1 LVLRELYLLSA
12 GAAQSVAVA
21 VIPAF
26 RAAAGAEVHATF
38 RTVGALKEMLLAAEP
53 CDVLV
58 STAAMFDDFA
68 RDGRVLPASIRTLGR
83 VQTGIAVRSDEP
95 LPAIGNRALLRA
107 SLVAATGIYLPD
119 PERATAGIHFVKV
132 LRELGLHDD
141 LAPRLH
147 GYPNGARA
155 MEALASSRG
164 SGLIGGTQVTEINAT
179 PGVTLVGTL
188 PAPFELAT
196 TYAVAV
202 CSSAHEPELAQR
214 FVQMLAGPE
223 ALELRSQAGFE
234 V

>member
-1 LVLRELYLLSA
+1 MLRELYLLSA

-38 RTVGALKEMLLAAEP
+38 RTVGVLKEMLLAAEP

-58 STAAMFDDFA
+58 STAAMLDDFA
-68 RDGRVLPASIRTLGR
+68 REGRVLPASIRTLGR

-107 SLVAATGIYLPD
+107 SLVAAMGIYLPD
-119 PERATAGIHFVKV
+119 PERATAGIHFVKM

-147 GYPNGARA
+147 AYPNGASA

-164 SGLIGGTQVTEINAT
+164 SGLIGGTQVSEINAT

-196 TYAVAV
+196 TYAVAA
-202 CSSAHEPELAQR
+202 CSSAYEPELAQR